1 MALSPI
7 WSYCRMLAS
16 CWAQVPHQRSSVR
29 LGYYAWKPLV
39 ISKALTQIDEGSML
53 LFMDANM
60 EKYKAPG

>member
-1 MALSPI
+1 
-7 WSYCRMLAS
+7 MLAS

-53 LFMDANM
+53 LFMDANT